1 MKKIILILV
10 PIWRNRNIF
19 NFLSKRYTV
28 HITDSKINDSFV
40 KLNKIDFLV
49 TSGYAFL
56 IKKKIISAVKKA
68 INLHISFLPYGRG
81 IMPNLWSFYEGYP
94 SGITIHELDESFD
107 TGKII
112 IQKKIKFTNIKKQ
125 TLKTTHDFLLLK
137 LEDFFLKNADK
148 IFLNKIKSYKQD
160 KYIKI
165 DKYHTRV
172 ESNKL
177 MKNFKKRWNT
187 KISTVIKYAKK
198 N

>member
-1 MKKIILILV
+1 MKKKILILG

-137 LEDFFLKNADK
+137 LEDFF
-148 IFLNKIKSYKQD
+148 
-160 KYIKI
+160 
-165 DKYHTRV
+165 
-172 ESNKL
+172 
-177 MKNFKKRWNT
+177 
-187 KISTVIKYAKK
+187 
-198 N
+198 

>member
-1 MKKIILILV
+1 MKKKILILG

-112 IQKKIKFTNIKKQ
+112 IQKK
-125 TLKTTHDFLLLK
+125 
-137 LEDFFLKNADK
+137 
-148 IFLNKIKSYKQD
+148 
-160 KYIKI
+160 
-165 DKYHTRV
+165 
-172 ESNKL
+172 
-177 MKNFKKRWNT
+177 
-187 KISTVIKYAKK
+187 
-198 N
+198 

>member
-1 MKKIILILV
+1 MKKKILILG

-187 KISTVIKYAKK
+187 KISTVTKYAKK

>member
-1 MKKIILILV
+1 MDI
-10 PIWRNRNIF
+10 
-19 NFLSKRYTV
+19 S
-28 HITDSKINDSFV
+28 
-40 KLNKIDFLV
+40 
-49 TSGYAFL
+49 
-56 IKKKIISAVKKA
+56 KKIISAVKKA

-187 KISTVIKYAKK
+187 KISTVTKYAKK

>member
-1 MKKIILILV
+1 MKKKILILG

-56 IKKKIISAVKKA
+56 IKKKIISTVKKA

-187 KISTVIKYAKK
+187 KISTVTKYAKK

>member
-1 MKKIILILV
+1 MKKKILILG

>member
-1 MKKIILILV
+1 MKKKILILG

-56 IKKKIISAVKKA
+56 IKKKIISTVKKA

>member
-1 MKKIILILV
+1 MKKKILILG

-177 MKNFKKRWNT
+177 MKNFKKDGT
-187 KISTVIKYAKK
+187 QKFQQL
-198 N
+198 

>member
-1 MKKIILILV
+1 MKKKILILG

-56 IKKKIISAVKKA
+56 IKKKIISTVKKA

-112 IQKKIKFTNIKKQ
+112 TQKKIKFTNIKKQ

-187 KISTVIKYAKK
+187 KISTVTKYAKK